1 MNRITT
7 HLTVLATVIATVLS
21 PAATVAAIVGRADR
35 RIRARLDDETGASD
49 IVVVALISGIAAIIV
64 VAYMAI
70 VRNKVTDEANNLP
83 SSS

>member
-7 HLTVLATVIATVLS
+7 HLTVLATVVATVLS